1 MKYFILLALATCGI
15 AQSLKSVPAPNP
27 APSGS
32 IQPNWGLAAD
42 GSALLSWVE
51 PSKDDTYTLRYA
63 ARHGSAWGE
72 ARTIASG
79 RNIWRHPAE
88 LPGLISLADGT
99 LLAHWVEKGSG
110 KDSSDAEFVFVSSSH
125 DGTHW
130 TPPAMAHHD
139 HAMVQHGL
147 ASMVASGP
155 REASLLWL
163 WAPKGEDA
171 PVTLMRTVVDA
182 EGKEVKE
189 EPLDTDVCS
198 CCPTSVVKTAK
209 GILAAYRDHTSKDIR
224 DIAVLRLE
232 NNRWSTSKILHAD
245 NWEINACPVN
255 AASASA
261 KDDRVAI
268 AWYTEANDKPKVQL
282 VFSSDSGTTFSKPT
296 VVNTGDTLGY
306 ASTALAGDGGAVVSW
321 IEEGDKQS
329 RVMVRSVS
337 PAGVA
342 APVLQVAEG
351 SRTSLGYPR
360 LIRSGTETWI
370 AWGDSKTVIKTAL
383 LK

>member
-1 MKYFILLALATCGI
+1 
-15 AQSLKSVPAPNP
+15 
-27 APSGS
+27 
-32 IQPNWGLAAD
+32 
-42 GSALLSWVE
+42 
-51 PSKDDTYTLRYA
+51 
-63 ARHGSAWGE
+63 
-72 ARTIASG
+72 
-79 RNIWRHPAE
+79 
-88 LPGLISLADGT
+88 
-99 LLAHWVEKGSG
+99 
-110 KDSSDAEFVFVSSSH
+110 
-125 DGTHW
+125 
-130 TPPAMAHHD
+130 
-139 HAMVQHGL
+139 
-147 ASMVASGP
+147 
-155 REASLLWL
+155 
-163 WAPKGEDA
+163 
-171 PVTLMRTVVDA
+171 MRTVVDA

-268 AWYTEANDKPKVQL
+268 DWYTEANDKPKVQL

-370 AWGDSKTVIKTAL
+370 AWGDSKTGIKTAL